1 MRGLAG
7 GLTTWFISFVLLAGV
22 AYGSP
27 DASHLQERNENPIY
41 IKSDQL
47 LTDTKNGT
55 AKFSGKV
62 TARQGDLALYA
73 DRMVVYYSADGGN
86 VERVECSGNVRIVQ
100 KNRTG
105 TAGNAVFDNKQGKI
119 VLTMSPKVYQGE
131 DMVSGSEITYYLAD
145 QRSVVTGTPTVR
157 VEAVIHPKGKRDAAT
172 GN

>member
-1 MRGLAG
+1 MRGLIIA
-7 GLTTWFISFVLLAGV
+7 WSISFILLVGL

-27 DASHLQERNENPIY
+27 DAPPLRERNENPIY

-55 AKFSGKV
+55 ANFSGKV

-73 DRMVVYYSADGGN
+73 DRMVVHYAAEGGN
-86 VERVECSGNVRIVQ
+86 VERVECSGSVRIVQ

-119 VLTMSPKVYQGE
+119 VLTISPKVYQGE